1 MKPRIYDF
9 TTIVK
14 ILKLRKERHELLW
27 SKNPNDIRKHKRIS
41 GELFQLTGNEI
52 YLRF

>member
-1 MKPRIYDF
+1 MKPQLYDF
-9 TTIVK
+9 SNVIR

-27 SKNPNDIRKHKRIS
+27 SNNASDIIRHHKIS
-41 GELFQLTGNEI
+41 EELYELTGNEI